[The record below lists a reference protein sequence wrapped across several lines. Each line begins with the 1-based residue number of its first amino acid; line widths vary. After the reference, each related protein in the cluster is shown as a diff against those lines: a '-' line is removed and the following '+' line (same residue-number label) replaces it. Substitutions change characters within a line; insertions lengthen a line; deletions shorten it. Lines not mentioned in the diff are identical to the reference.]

1 MATNESVVPVVNLI
15 VSRLNQGE
23 LAVAEW
29 KGNVTP
35 SEAWVGEDIIV
46 KTQIAMKVSIPT
58 VNQTGV
64 KQQNVSYIESVA
76 LRGVISIRLLQDT
89 VTTRIKYDGGIGLN
103 GYEC

>member
-1 MATNESVVPVVNLI
+1 MPDYSKMAASYKHIMASNAPDTLVSLSYIVATNKSVVPVVNLI

-35 SEAWVGEDIIV
+35 SEAWVGEDVIV
-46 KTQIAMKVSIPT
+46 KAQVAMKVSIPT

-64 KQQNVSYIESVA
+64 KQ
-76 LRGVISIRLLQDT
+76 
-89 VTTRIKYDGGIGLN
+89 
-103 GYEC
+103 